1 MKGITTMLNKSEIYT
16 SSVRTHIPINTELL
30 KTERQWA
37 LIGYIAIDDNC
48 GEQLWTNQ
56 FCNHKKRYLH
66 KDEVRLATDDEI
78 KNYFKPEREAKNKKT
93 KLKNTKAKVPKLVKE
108 ICKSLNIVNEPKFFI
123 SSDTIVIDVETTGLN
138 NKVDELLQVS
148 IINTKGDVLY
158 NSYIRPLFHSSWT
171 EAKYVNSISPDMV
184 KDSPTILT
192 ECAKINAILSAAD
205 VVIGYNTEFDLSFLS
220 SVGCE
225 IKNEAK
231 VIDVMKD
238 FAEIYGEWS
247 EYYDNY
253 KWQKL
258 STCAEYYGY
267 NWGDDKAHDSLAD
280 CLATLY
286 CYNKINDK
294 K

>member
-1 MKGITTMLNKSEIYT
+1 MLNKSEIYT
-16 SSVRTHIPINTELL
+16 SSVRTNIPINTELL

-37 LIGYIAIDDNC
+37 LAGYIAINSNC
-48 GEQLWTNQ
+48 GEQLWTNR

-93 KLKNTKAKVPKLVKE
+93 KLKNAKRKVPKLVKE
-108 ICKSLNIVNEPKFFI
+108 ICKSINIVNEPKCFI

-138 NKVDELLQVS
+138 NEVDELLQVS
-148 IINTKGDVLY
+148 IINTKADVLY
-158 NSYIRPLFHSSWT
+158 NSYIRPLFNFSWT
-171 EAKYVNSISPDMV
+171 EAQYVNSISPYMV

-192 ECAKINAILSAAD
+192 ECAKINAILSDAD

-225 IKNEAK
+225 IKNKAK